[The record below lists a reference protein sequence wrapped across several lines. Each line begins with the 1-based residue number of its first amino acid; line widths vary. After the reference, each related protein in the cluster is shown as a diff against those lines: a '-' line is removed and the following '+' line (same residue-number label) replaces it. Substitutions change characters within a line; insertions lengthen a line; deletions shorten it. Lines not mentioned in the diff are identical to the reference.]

1 MGMPHGGSVELSSR
15 LCALLARQG
24 FSGLLF
30 ETEKFQVLSTI
41 GPATLVPVLSHTH
54 IEHSCT
60 FPGSL

>member
-1 MGMPHGGSVELSSR
+1 MGLPHGGSVELSSR
-15 LCALLARQG
+15 LCALLTSQR
-24 FSGLLF
+24 FSGLLLKQ
-30 ETEKFQVLSTI
+30 KFQVQSTI